1 MAERRLSQVVH
12 TKPADTAVLAAY
24 EPDAREV
31 EALVA
36 SLDAD
41 LPALMPALGLPD
53 VPAPLLWTVELVLG
67 DADDRT
73 RCVGHEGVAGPVR
86 WASEAS

>member
-1 MAERRLSQVVH
+1 VH

-24 EPDAREV
+24 APDAPEV
-31 EALVA
+31 EALMA
-36 SLDAD
+36 SLGGD
-41 LPALMPALGLPD
+41 LPALMPALGVPD

-73 RCVGHEGVAGPVR
+73 RCVGY
-86 WASEAS
+86 